1 MPSLL
6 VTAED
11 DKLMQS
17 CSIASHGCVG
27 VDLCAPDTLDSMQ
40 GTCIFVVVQNK
51 LSIVNNL

>member
-17 CSIASHGCVG
+17 CSMESHGCVG